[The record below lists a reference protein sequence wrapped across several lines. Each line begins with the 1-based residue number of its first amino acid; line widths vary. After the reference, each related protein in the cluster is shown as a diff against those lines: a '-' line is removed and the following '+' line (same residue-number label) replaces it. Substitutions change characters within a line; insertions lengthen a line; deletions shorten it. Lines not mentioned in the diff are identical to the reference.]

1 MFVICTIHNGFLT
14 KTQLQTY
21 IMKNANNLIVHLMVL
36 CLLGTCIANAQDTND
51 KKGKKAEDTKVTM
64 EKVKEKCKDV
74 PMEKRI
80 TITVARFNTTVGNAP
95 RDLGQNMAAMLTNA
109 LGEVNCFNVL
119 ESQGNMKDLT
129 NEVDF
134 GSSEYA
140 SGESA
145 VEKGQ
150 MKSAQVVV
158 TGEITEFNKKSS
170 NNNYFGYANKSSAC
184 HLGFVIKLV
193 NP

>member
-1 MFVICTIHNGFLT
+1 
-14 KTQLQTY
+14 
-21 IMKNANNLIVHLMVL
+21 MKNTTKLIVNFLVF
-36 CLLGTCIANAQDTND
+36 CFLGSFFANAQDSND

-64 EKVKEKCKDV
+64 ERVKEKCKDI
-74 PMEKRI
+74 PLEKRI
-80 TITVARFNTTVGNAP
+80 TITVARFNSTVGNAP

-145 VEKGQ
+145 V
-150 MKSAQVVV
+150 
-158 TGEITEFNKKSS
+158 
-170 NNNYFGYANKSSAC
+170 
-184 HLGFVIKLV
+184 
-193 NP
+193 